1 MPEINKN
8 FKVKENKSDVGV
20 LIDIDGV
27 IFRGDKPIEHSK
39 ESIHVIFEYLYHYIF
54 VSIC

>member
-27 IFRGDKPIEHSK
+27 IFRGDKLIEHSK

-54 VSIC
+54 V